1 MKKILVSLL
10 TIAAV
15 TFSATA
21 QTTDNSTTKK
31 DNPHKEWKQHHKGMD
46 MDQLNLTQSQKD
58 QLKASHEN
66 YRKQLQELNKNESI
80 TVKEFRDKKY
90 ALKKQQKTDF
100 LALLTPDQKTKL
112 DQLKQQRQQQH
123 EMMAAKHL
131 DKMKLKLN
139 LTDDQVAQ
147 IKANRENI
155 HSKIKAIKD
164 NDNLSRTEKKE
175 QLETLRNEK
184 KDSFKKILTPDQ
196 LNKLEEMK
204 KSRMDK
210 NPT

>member
-10 TIAAV
+10 AIAAF
-15 TFSATA
+15 TFSAAA
-21 QTTDNSTTKK
+21 QTTDNSTANKN
-31 DNPHKEWKQHHKGMD
+31 NPHKEWKLHHKGMG

-66 YRKQLQELNKNESI
+66 YRKQMQELNKNESI

-112 DQLKQQRQQQH
+112 GQLKQQRQQQH
-123 EMMAAKHL
+123 EIIAAKKL

-155 HSKIKAIKD
+155 HAKIKAIKE

-175 QLETLRNEK
+175 QLETLRTEK

-204 KSRMDK
+204 KNRMDK

>member
-10 TIAAV
+10 AIAAV
-15 TFSATA
+15 TFSAAA
-21 QTTDNSTTKK
+21 QTTDNSTAKK
-31 DNPHKEWKQHHKGMD
+31 DNLHKEWKHHNKEMV

-58 QLKASHEN
+58 QLKALHEN
-66 YRKQLQELNKNESI
+66 YRKQMQELNKNESI

-90 ALKKQQKTDF
+90 ALKKQQKADF

-123 EMMAAKHL
+123 EMMAAKKL

-175 QLETLRNEK
+175 QLETLKSENK
-184 KDSFKKILTPDQ
+184 GSFKKILTPDQ